1 MRNIFEGVTTVM
13 SHFSLKFIFLS
24 ISLRN
29 IQILPLMASMRDFFV
44 RQEFRIFLGEIIV
57 TRNYQSTL
65 VIVISRATKEEKG
78 GEPIALSTVK
88 NVSFF

>member
-1 MRNIFEGVTTVM
+1 MRNIFEGVTTLM
-13 SHFSLKFIFLS
+13 PHFYLKFIFLS
-24 ISLRN
+24 VYLRN

-44 RQEFRIFLGEIIV
+44 KQEFRIFLGEIIV